1 MTQQNHKIN
10 FSQRQEATFQIT
22 FGNEWTISVHQN
34 ILRQYFVAD
43 QTGCVKTSFV
53 QSLVTVKFSKDEFS
67 NKLFGTA
74 LVKFEWVSKIS
85 LSKSQENELRQ
96 SFNYS

>member
-1 MTQQNHKIN
+1 MV
-10 FSQRQEATFQIT
+10 
-22 FGNEWTISVHQN
+22 G
-34 ILRQYFVAD
+34 